1 MISNDYDLI
10 FLHLLV
16 PHKPYGFNKQCNYD
30 VKLSNLNYFLS
41 DSEHI
46 ERHNIERNCVIK
58 IMNELF
64 ESLSFFNNLRVI
76 ILSDH
81 GSRIHTA
88 ESSSLS
94 TIFAYKDYDQKTSK
108 EIDKK
113 NSIQNLLKNYYE

>member
-1 MISNDYDLI
+1 
-10 FLHLLV
+10 
-16 PHKPYGFNKQCNYD
+16 
-30 VKLSNLNYFLS
+30 
-41 DSEHI
+41 
-46 ERHNIERNCVIK
+46 
-58 IMNELF
+58 MNELF

-113 NSIQNLLKNYYE
+113 KFDTKFIKELL